1 MCSANP
7 KDEVADDDWLD
18 DPFVTFTEWASE
30 ADDRAY
36 ADL

>member
-1 MCSANP
+1 MCGENP
-7 KDEVADDDWLD
+7 KDEAEDEDWFE

-30 ADDRAY
+30 ADEKAY

>member
-1 MCSANP
+1 MC
-7 KDEVADDDWLD
+7 DENSESKAEDDDWID

-30 ADDRAY
+30 ADEKAY